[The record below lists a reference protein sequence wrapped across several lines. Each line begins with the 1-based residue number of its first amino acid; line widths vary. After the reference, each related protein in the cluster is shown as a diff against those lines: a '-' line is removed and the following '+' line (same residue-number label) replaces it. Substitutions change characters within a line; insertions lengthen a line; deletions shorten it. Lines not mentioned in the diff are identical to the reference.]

1 MKHSTRI
8 IALALVAVM
17 VVAFMASM
25 VLPYVG

>member
-8 IALALVAVM
+8 IALVLVAVM